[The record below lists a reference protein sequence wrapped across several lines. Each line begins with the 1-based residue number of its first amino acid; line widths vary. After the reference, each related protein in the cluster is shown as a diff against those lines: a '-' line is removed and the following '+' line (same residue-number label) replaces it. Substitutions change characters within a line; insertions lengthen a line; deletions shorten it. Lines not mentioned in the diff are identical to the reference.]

1 MIQTRSMTTSPGH
14 QESGN
19 ASSHLNRAPTP
30 SMTVQQQ
37 LQSMVAMI
45 SKLTQQNYK
54 LTREIN
60 KQCQQ
65 RHGEER
71 G

>member
-1 MIQTRSMTTSPGH
+1 MTTSPGH

-19 ASSHLNRAPTP
+19 ASSHLNCAPAP
-30 SMTVQQQ
+30 SMTIQQQ
-37 LQSMVAMI
+37 LQSMAAVIA
-45 SKLTQQNYK
+45 KLTQQNYK

-60 KQCQQ
+60 RQCQQ